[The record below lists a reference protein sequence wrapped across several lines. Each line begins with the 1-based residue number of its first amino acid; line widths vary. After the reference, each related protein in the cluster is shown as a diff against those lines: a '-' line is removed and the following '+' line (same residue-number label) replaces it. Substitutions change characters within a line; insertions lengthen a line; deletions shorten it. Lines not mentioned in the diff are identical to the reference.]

1 MFYRLSNSCE
11 VGIAGPA
18 GVGLNPTCLESAK
31 SSKHTEIRKEGGAAH
46 GEVVCRKHS
55 SRGARG
61 FFLQKSSGRIYL
73 GEVTVY
79 NDTHAAMYGEWKLGS
94 AVGCKDVLGI
104 FIGTGIGGAIVSN
117 GKMRL
122 GGG

>member
-1 MFYRLSNSCE
+1 
-11 VGIAGPA
+11 
-18 GVGLNPTCLESAK
+18 
-31 SSKHTEIRKEGGAAH
+31 
-46 GEVVCRKHS
+46 
-55 SRGARG
+55 
-61 FFLQKSSGRIYL
+61 
-73 GEVTVY
+73 
-79 NDTHAAMYGEWKLGS
+79 MYGEWKLGS